1 MKRTVILFFKNIIKS
16 SNFPKKKEMLKSV
29 QLSSTLSKV
38 ALFTSVVVGC
48 AVVISFSVIENTRP
62 AYQAKITG
70 MCPNGTQVQYIT
82 PSGGL
87 VCDGSVPPNAIG
99 PAQIQPNAVEL
110 RNMQNCSVDGGV
122 GNTICP
128 GSIVA
133 DSINT
138 QQIQARITGTCNGGA
153 HVESIN
159 DLGGVACSTT
169 VAPDTV
175 GSDQIIHKS
184 IIGYEHIQNHSVT
197 EHELSVDYAKAVPNG
212 VASLDSSG
220 KVPASQLPPLVSFT
234 NVTVCENITCCPTNQ
249 PGDVCVLP
257 NVTYIYDGNELKVI
271 SSTQVI
277 SVNGQ
282 IGAVSLITDQV
293 PEGSINLYLKTNSV
307 GNAQMQSNSIN
318 SANIIDMSIGTND
331 LTNGLITID
340 KMANASVSG
349 GVGGIIQDGTIVSAD
364 VNSNY
369 IQLRVTGVCAGGGY
383 ITAVTSAGGVTCNF
397 NAANH
402 IAITNGN
409 PHGTFLSQLGDS
421 VILGPTEGQV
431 LTYTAGAWR
440 NAAPSGGGGGSPPT
454 TLLSELTGDVALS
467 KELWNGDIL
476 VYNQDVKF
484 WQNRKRYIS
493 QCGFAK
499 KKKRLYTFIECSEIE
514 RGVYR
519 IRFPL
524 SYGETEYYNVILTMG
539 ESRKFAY
546 VDESNKAQDS
556 VIINVFDLAGDP
568 ASGKFTALIN

>member
-1 MKRTVILFFKNIIKS
+1 
-16 SNFPKKKEMLKSV
+16 MLKSV

-38 ALFTSVVVGC
+38 SLFTSILVGC

-70 MCPNGTQVQYIT
+70 MCPNGTQVKYIT
-82 PSGGL
+82 PSGEL
-87 VCDGSVPPNAIG
+87 VCDGSVPANAVG
-99 PAQIQPNAVEL
+99 PEQIQPNAVEL

-128 GSIVA
+128 GSIVI
-133 DSINT
+133 DSVNS

-159 DLGGVACSTT
+159 DLGGVVCSTT
-169 VAPDTV
+169 VAHDTV
-175 GSDQIIHKS
+175 GSDQIIQKS
-184 IIGYEHIQNHSVT
+184 IIGFEHIQNHSVT
-197 EHELSVDYAKAVPNG
+197 ETELSIDYAKAVPNG

-234 NVTVCENITCCPTNQ
+234 NVTVCDNITCCPRNQ

-257 NVTYIYDGNELKVI
+257 NVTYIYDGTELKVI
-271 SSTQVI
+271 SSTQVT

-282 IGAVSLITDQV
+282 IGAVNLISDQV
-293 PEGSINLYLKTNSV
+293 TEGSTNLYLKTNSV
-307 GNAQMQSNSIN
+307 GNTQMQANSIN

-331 LTNGLITID
+331 LSNGLITIE

-364 VNSNY
+364 VNSNS
-369 IQLRVTGVCAGGGY
+369 IQLRVTGICAGGGY
-383 ITAVTSAGGVTCNF
+383 ITAVNSAGGVTCNF

-409 PHGTFLSQLGDS
+409 PHGTFLSQLGDTT
-421 VILGPTEGQV
+421 VLGPTEGQV

-454 TLLSELTGDVALS
+454 TFLSELTGDVALS
-467 KELWNGDIL
+467 RNLWNGDIL

-484 WQNRKRYIS
+484 WQNRKRYIA

-524 SYGETEYYNVILTMG
+524 SYEVSEYYNVILTMG
-539 ESRKFAY
+539 ESKKFAY
-546 VDESNKAQDS
+546 VDEANKAQDS

-568 ASGKFTALIN
+568 ASGKVTVLIN